1 MIKRKFEDEMS
12 NVNQDRNNASSSL
25 QYVHDSIESDA
36 NDIYDHDSTEKIS
49 KQQQL
54 LD

>member
-12 NVNQDRNNASSSL
+12 NVDQEGKNAASL
-25 QYVHDSIESDA
+25 QYVADSIESDA